1 MDTKNFV
8 IRQISIFSENR
19 PGRLAAIAHALGEEK
34 INILAFSI
42 AEANGF
48 GVVRALVDHPEKA
61 HDKLLSLGF
70 NVAYTDVIAVRMKDE
85 PGGLY
90 EVAKIL
96 GDAGVNIEYSY
107 AYSGK
112 DGADTPGTLGFPLN
126 NTYFFSHLVSS
137 DTSESVLPL
146 RISSR
151 IRSSFFFT
159 SSALR
164 AIS

>member
-1 MDTKNFV
+1 MDTKKFV
-8 IRQISIFSENR
+8 IKQISIFSENR
-19 PGRLAAIAHALGEEK
+19 PGRLASIAHALGEEK

-61 HDKLLSLGF
+61 FEKLSSLGF
-70 NVAYTDVIAVRMKDE
+70 NVAFTDVIAVQMKDK

-90 EVAKIL
+90 EIAKVL

-112 DGADTPGTLGFPLN
+112 DAAVLILRVDQVDDAIEKILKSGATLI
-126 NTYFFSHLVSS
+126 
-137 DTSESVLPL
+137 ERSV
-146 RISSR
+146 
-151 IRSSFFFT
+151 FH
-159 SSALR
+159 
-164 AIS
+164 